1 MGSTRLVTEVK
12 YLSIQASLSTLKK
25 MSQSVKLRVPKLVG
39 SKWVYEYPVSKA
51 ATKPNNEPEPNQLAD
66 WASEHAEEI
75 PIEAEKPVEKPVKDW
90 RGPWPHD
97 NLGPKPRLVG
107 GKLVKPKFIDY

>member
-12 YLSIQASLSTLKK
+12 SINPSFTINFKK

-51 ATKPNNEPEPNQLAD
+51 ATKPNNEPESNQLAD

-75 PIEAEKPVEKPVKDW
+75 PIEPEKPVENPVKNW
-90 RGPWPHD
+90 RGPGLMTTLD
-97 NLGPKPRLVG
+97 LNLV
-107 GKLVKPKFIDY
+107 

>member
-1 MGSTRLVTEVK
+1 MGSVKSAAEEVK
-12 YLSIQASLSTLKK
+12 GAKFKIK
-25 MSQSVKLRVPKLVG
+25 MAQPTTESQPNQSDQR
-39 SKWVYEYPVSKA
+39 
-51 ATKPNNEPEPNQLAD
+51 NNEPRD
-66 WASEHAEEI
+66 I
-75 PIEAEKPVEKPVKDW
+75 PIQSRNNPRDIPVETENKPAPKPAREDW

>member
-1 MGSTRLVTEVK
+1 MGSTKLATEVK
-12 YLSIQASLSTLKK
+12 SINPSVTNNFKK

-51 ATKPNNEPEPNQLAD
+51 ATKPNSEPEPKQLAD

-75 PIEAEKPVEKPVKDW
+75 PIETEKPSKNQLKRTGGDLGLMTILDLNLVWWVE
-90 RGPWPHD
+90 
-97 NLGPKPRLVG
+97 N
-107 GKLVKPKFIDY
+107 

>member
-12 YLSIQASLSTLKK
+12 SINPCFTINFEKK

-51 ATKPNNEPEPNQLAD
+51 ATKPNNEPEPKQLAD
-66 WASEHAEEI
+66 WASEHAEET
-75 PIEAEKPVEKPVKDW
+75 PIETERPIEKPVRRTGGDL
-90 RGPWPHD
+90 GLMTTLD
-97 NLGPKPRLVG
+97 LNLV
-107 GKLVKPKFIDY
+107 

>member
-12 YLSIQASLSTLKK
+12 SIKPSFTIYFKK

-75 PIEAEKPVEKPVKDW
+75 PVETEKPIKDW

-107 GKLVKPKFIDY
+107 GKLVK

>member
-12 YLSIQASLSTLKK
+12 SINPSFTNYFKK

-66 WASEHAEEI
+66 WASGMLKKFLLKQRN
-75 PIEAEKPVEKPVKDW
+75 PSKNQLRTGGD
-90 RGPWPHD
+90 
-97 NLGPKPRLVG
+97 LGLMTT
-107 GKLVKPKFIDY
+107 LDLN

>member
-1 MGSTRLVTEVK
+1 MAQPTTTYRRVPTGSVN
-12 YLSIQASLSTLKK
+12 
-25 MSQSVKLRVPKLVG
+25 LRVPKLVG
-39 SKWVYEYPVSKA
+39 SKWVYEYPVSA
-51 ATKPNNEPEPNQLAD
+51 AQKPPSESQPNQHDQRNNEPRD
-66 WASEHAEEI
+66 I
-75 PIEAEKPVEKPVKDW
+75 PVETENKPAPKPAREDW